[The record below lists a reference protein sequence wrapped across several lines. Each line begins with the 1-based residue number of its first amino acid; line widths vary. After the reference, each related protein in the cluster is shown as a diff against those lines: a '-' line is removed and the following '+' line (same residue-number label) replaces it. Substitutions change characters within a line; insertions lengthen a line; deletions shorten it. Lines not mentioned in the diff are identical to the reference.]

1 MPSYPIQLKRN
12 GTAAATPSSLL
23 HGEVALNY
31 ADGKLFWKD
40 ASNVI
45 QSFTFQAYAL
55 SSHTHAAS
63 DITSGTLDAARLPLA
78 TTIAAG
84 AVIVGT
90 GLGVSSGTVS
100 VTYGTNS
107 TSACRGDDSRLSD
120 TRTPTDGSVTT
131 AKIANDAV
139 TYAKIQNVSATD
151 RLLGR
156 SSAGSGDVEEV
167 TCTAAGRELL
177 SGADAAAQRTTL
189 SVQPTASPAFTGA
202 ATFAN
207 TGNVVPLTVTNTG
220 TANSFVVNDASG
232 DTSPFVIDASGRLG
246 VGTSSPSVSLDVY
259 GADAVISVGT
269 SSYGRLQTSGG
280 NAVGYLYGSF
290 AALGDGIHLTYNH
303 YHNAAGTAFVQNSAG
318 GTSRI
323 SVGYSYI
330 SFAIGAAN
338 TAPTERVAI
347 NSSGQLLVTTG
358 SASAC
363 GVAFSGDPDTGI
375 AQLSG
380 AGQGANT
387 LSICTNS
394 VERALFSADGMTV
407 NGSGSSAGVFVR
419 DSSNTGNSP
428 IVRVQGNRL
437 DSNNSQSFSGGLALE
452 RLDSNGTTGI
462 RNATVLGTIYF
473 GGNHNSTPTFTYPAS
488 ISAVASADW
497 TSASAASAD
506 LVFLTG
512 SSAQGLGTANV
523 TYGTERMRI
532 DASGNVGIGAAPSQ
546 QLDVYRSGTNT
557 AAIAA
562 RNDNSTLLAYS
573 TGTTSFVGTSTNT
586 TLGFITNNS
595 ERMSIAS
602 DGVVKMN
609 DVYEDTVGATNRD
622 LFIDNT
628 GKLGYV
634 SSIRASKTNIAAI
647 EDVSWLRDLTPV
659 SFHYRKR
666 NDDGTY
672 SDEADGTLD
681 YGLIAEDVEPVAP
694 ELCFYDVV
702 DGEPQLR
709 GVHYSKLITPML
721 RYIQQLEQ
729 RIAAL
734 EERVNH
740 A

>member
-1 MPSYPIQLKRN
+1 MPSFPIQLKRN

-45 QSFTFQAYAL
+45 RSFTFQAYAL

-156 SSAGSGDVEEV
+156 SSAGSGDVEEI
-167 TCTAAGRELL
+167 TCTAFGRSLIDD
-177 SGADAAAQRTTL
+177 ADAAAARSTL

-202 ATFAN
+202 ATVTN
-207 TGNVVPLTVTNTG
+207 DGNVVPLTVTNTG

-232 DTSPFVIDASGRLG
+232 DTSPFVIDASGN
-246 VGTSSPSVSLDVY
+246 VGIGITPTSLPLTVF
-259 GADAVISVGT
+259 
-269 SSYGRLQTSGG
+269 
-280 NAVGYLYGSF
+280 SF
-290 AALGDGIHLTYNH
+290 ATSDADKATLLLN
-303 YHNAAGTAFVQNSAG
+303 GTVASGQ
-318 GTSRI
+318 
-323 SVGYSYI
+323 
-330 SFAIGAAN
+330 SFAGIRFTHNVFSTGWAADIRCVDTGN
-338 TAPTERVAI
+338 FGGILSFRTSATGSATATPTERLKIDAAGV
-347 NSSGQLLVTTG
+347 STFSGQLLVT
-358 SASAC
+358 A
-363 GVAFSGDPDTGI
+363 
-375 AQLSG
+375 
-380 AGQGANT
+380 
-387 LSICTNS
+387 
-394 VERALFSADGMTV
+394 
-407 NGSGSSAGVFVR
+407 GSGSSGSYKPGIAVSGDDDTGLQQVGGANTISLVTAGSER
-419 DSSNTGNSP
+419 
-428 IVRVQGNRL
+428 VRV
-437 DSNNSQSFSGGLALE
+437 
-452 RLDSNGTTGI
+452 
-462 RNATVLGTIYF
+462 
-473 GGNHNSTPTFTYPAS
+473 
-488 ISAVASADW
+488 
-497 TSASAASAD
+497 
-506 LVFLTG
+506 
-512 SSAQGLGTANV
+512 
-523 TYGTERMRI
+523 
-532 DASGNVGIGAAPSQ
+532 DASGNVGIGATPSFR
-546 QLDVYRSGTNT
+546 LDVLGSANCVAKIKTSAAGSFGCLQIHNANTNGET
-557 AAIAA
+557 SIGFRDDSDSDASSWVIGKSVGGVADAFAFYYNGNRAI
-562 RNDNSTLLAYS
+562 
-573 TGTTSFVGTSTNT
+573 
-586 TLGFITNNS
+586 I
-595 ERMSIAS
+595 ES
-602 DGVVKMN
+602 DGVVKLP

-622 LFIDNT
+622 LFIDNA

-634 SSIRASKTNIAAI
+634 SSIRASKTNITAI
-647 EDVSWLRDLTPV
+647 DDVSWLRDLTPV

-666 NDDGTY
+666 NEDGTY

-694 ELCFYDVV
+694 EMCFYDFV

-734 EERVNH
+734 EERLNH